1 MPQLED
7 ENEKVTNSVI
17 PNGTEAKVMR
27 NLIENKGLLNG
38 KGKLYAGT
46 DDTTSTG
53 APVTTAIDPKNASE
67 DSVLIKDSS
76 QAGGWKVDRIGK
88 DNIKDAAI
96 TPEKLDSTKEYS
108 VKNIT
113 ASGNVIIQFERD
125 NVTWGGG
132 GMQYTIN
139 GTYGGEM
146 QVPDRSMSGP
156 ETFATEEEIKR
167 QIESG
172 EIVAKTA
179 KAAKTAEAAKTAKTL
194 QGWYRHFVTVSL
206 SKGSGVSAATFQV
219 FFELFTHSAGQIT
232 DMSKLIAA
240 IQTFGYTALAT
251 GAGYVGTGAKIPDAY
266 HINDNILEN
275 RVYNVLRVVYDDH
288 MSTKACCM
296 MIAKTTVSNIS
307 SEDYSLNTVAM
318 DKFSDVYIDDAV
330 SSLFS

>member
-1 MPQLED
+1 MPQLGD

-67 DSVLIKDSS
+67 CSVLIKDSS

-132 GMQYTIN
+132 GMQYTKN

-146 QVPDRSMSGP
+146 QVPDRSMSVS

-172 EIVAKTA
+172 KIVAKTA
-179 KAAKTAEAAKTAKTL
+179 QAAKIAEAAKTAKTL

>member
-1 MPQLED
+1 MPQLEN

-67 DSVLIKDSS
+67 GSVLIKDSS

-113 ASGNVIIQFERD
+113 ANGNVIIQAERD
-125 NVTWGGG
+125 DVTWAGG
-132 GMQYTIN
+132 GMQYTKN
-139 GTYGGEM
+139 SNYGGEIL
-146 QVPDRSMSGP
+146 VPDRSMDTP

-179 KAAKTAEAAKTAKTL
+179 QYATANTTL
-194 QGWYRHFVTVSL
+194 GTISERLVSL
-206 SKGSGVSAATFQV
+206 ESG
-219 FFELFTHSAGQIT
+219 LFYPLCLT
-232 DMSKLIAA
+232 DEQL
-240 IQTFGYTALAT
+240 L
-251 GAGYVGTGAKIPDAY
+251 VGTLDETEIGKGVFYIEY
-266 HINDNILEN
+266 NRRWCILEN
-275 RVYNVLRVVYDDH
+275 VQRDG
-288 MSTKACCM
+288 TG
-296 MIAKTTVSNIS
+296 
-307 SEDYSLNTVAM
+307 YSLEQTLLFGAHTMFQESNGESQPQFYQAVFTPSGKLTIRSGWLYQPRDEQKAAVV
-318 DKFSDVYIDDAV
+318 KFSGTKQTGNFYYRK
-330 SSLFS
+330 LK

>member
-53 APVTTAIDPKNASE
+53 APVTTAIDPSGA
-67 DSVLIKDSS
+67 DDGSVLIKDST
-76 QAGGWKVDRIGK
+76 QIGGWKVDKVGK

-172 EIVAKTA
+172 EIVAKAA
-179 KAAKTAEAAKTAKTL
+179 KAL
-194 QGWYRHFVTVSL
+194 QGWYRHFVTVNL
-206 SKGSGVSAATFQV
+206 VKGSGSSAASFDV
-219 FFELFTHSAGQIT
+219 FFELFTRSAGQIT
-232 DMSKLIAA
+232 NMSKLIAA

-251 GAGYVGTGAKIPDAY
+251 GAGYVGTGANIPDAY
-266 HINDNILEN
+266 YTSTNILEN

-296 MIAKTTVSNIS
+296 LIAKTTVSNIS
-307 SEDYSLNTVAM
+307 SEGYGINTVAM

>member
-46 DDTTSTG
+46 ADTTSTG
-53 APVTTAIDPKNASE
+53 APVTTAIDPSGA
-67 DSVLIKDSS
+67 DDGSVLIKDSS
-76 QAGGWKVDRIGK
+76 QAGGWKVDKVGK

-132 GMQYTIN
+132 GMQYTKN

-146 QVPDRSMSGP
+146 QVPDRSMSVP

-179 KAAKTAEAAKTAKTL
+179 QNATNATNAKNTDFTNAKWSDSVESATLTAGLYQILISSTYTYLFHYDGRKTIANAGGDIVCLAASPTAENSTSAIEQIYITTRTPSVSNSVLTISAKTYTISTNGFVLYDSGNEPFK
-194 QGWYRHFVTVSL
+194 YR
-206 SKGSGVSAATFQV
+206 
-219 FFELFTHSAGQIT
+219 
-232 DMSKLIAA
+232 
-240 IQTFGYTALAT
+240 
-251 GAGYVGTGAKIPDAY
+251 KI
-266 HINDNILEN
+266 
-275 RVYNVLRVVYDDH
+275 R
-288 MSTKACCM
+288 
-296 MIAKTTVSNIS
+296 
-307 SEDYSLNTVAM
+307 
-318 DKFSDVYIDDAV
+318 
-330 SSLFS
+330 